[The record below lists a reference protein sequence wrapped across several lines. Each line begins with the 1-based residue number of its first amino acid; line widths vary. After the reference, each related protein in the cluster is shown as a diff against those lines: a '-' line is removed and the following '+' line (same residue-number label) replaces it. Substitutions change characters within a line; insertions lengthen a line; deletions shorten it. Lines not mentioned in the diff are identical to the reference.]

1 LHILILGNISA
12 LPDLKPLSGFTIRFD
27 AVKFRIAV
35 IIGNLS
41 EKIQRWLDMEDNQ
54 TTDSRET
61 EHERNG
67 RDERGRLGFLE
78 LLGRLKP
85 PQFLAAV
92 MILSTFLG
100 GAFGYGYK
108 FGIQNAG
115 SKATKAEATVAP
127 SKNENPRLPDLP
139 TEEQF
144 LGLYL
149 RYFIAKDTYAKHESK
164 ENRVLLESARS
175 SLAFFIQKQ
184 VSPEEKV
191 LEESRPA
198 RLVSAETSENGAMVI
213 FDHNGSVWPL
223 DPDLGFAS
231 KCR

>member
-1 LHILILGNISA
+1 
-12 LPDLKPLSGFTIRFD
+12 
-27 AVKFRIAV
+27 
-35 IIGNLS
+35 
-41 EKIQRWLDMEDNQ
+41 MEDNQ

-67 RDERGRLGFLE
+67 RDQRGRLGFLE

-115 SKATKAEATVAP
+115 SKATKATVAP
-127 SKNENPRLPDLP
+127 SKNETPRLPDLP
-139 TEEQF
+139 AEEQF

-149 RYFIAKDTYAKHESK
+149 RYFIAKDTYAKHGSK

-175 SLAFFIQKQ
+175 SLASFIQKLA
-184 VSPEEKV
+184 SPEEKV
-191 LEESRPA
+191 SEENRPA
-198 RLVSAETSENGAMVI
+198 RLVSAEAPEHGAMVI